1 MRLKVLIDDA
11 QAVNPSVNVN
21 AVNENN
27 ASLLLQ

>member
-11 QAVNPSVNVN
+11 QAANPSVNVN

-27 ASLLLQ
+27 VNLLLQ